1 DDANAAAAADAG
13 LTYRGRPGF
22 AGNPVESQQI
32 LTHALSRA
40 KFALAFS
47 NRHSPAAY
55 THPTREYLTARWT
68 TALAAGASVAG
79 IAPRCRAT
87 AELLWEGAL
96 VEFASVDRRE
106 GLERLAAE
114 LAAWT
119 PRRALVN
126 RAEAL
131 RRLDWRWRFREIA
144 GVLGRTA
151 PALDANLAMLGEK
164 LNEAVSLLGEGVE
177 GERS

>member
-47 NRHSPAAY
+47 NKHSPAAY

-68 TALAAGASVAG
+68 MALAAGASVAG
-79 IAPRCRAT
+79 IAPRCLAT
-87 AELLWEGAL
+87 DELLWDGAL
-96 VEFASVDRRE
+96 VEFESTDRQE
-106 GLERLAAE
+106 GLERLASAV
-114 LAAWT
+114 AAWT
-119 PRRALVN
+119 PRCAQVN

-131 RRLDWRWRFREIA
+131 RKLDWRWRFREIA
-144 GVLGRTA
+144 VLLGRRA
-151 PALDANLAMLGEK
+151 PSLDDDLALLTEK
-164 LNEAVSLLGEGVE
+164 LDDARAEVSN
-177 GERS
+177 